1 MSTSWISIDSA
12 NGGTFKAYVSLPPS
26 GFGPG
31 LLIIQEIFGVNEHIK
46 DVCDQ
51 YASDGFIAV
60 APDIFW
66 RNSPLIDLPYDDES
80 IKTGKKLFDNLNI
93 HLTAS
98 DLQRTVEA
106 IRHIPSCNGKVG
118 SVGFCMGGL
127 LSYVSAARA
136 GVDTAVSY
144 YGGGIE
150 NYFELVPDITCPI
163 LFHFAEKDTSIDFK
177 TVIDIR
183 RKFINKEHVRIIV
196 HKDASHGFNCWRR
209 PSSWNQAISAT
220 ARGQSLV
227 HLMESLK

>member
-1 MSTSWISIDSA
+1 MSTSWISVDSA
-12 NGGTFKAYVSLPPS
+12 SGGTFKAYVSLPPA

-46 DVCDQ
+46 AVCDQ
-51 YASDGFIAV
+51 YASDGFVAV

-66 RNSPLIDLPYDDES
+66 RDKPLTDLSYDSES
-80 IKTGKKLFDNLNI
+80 VKIGKNLYSNLNI
-93 HLTAS
+93 HLAAS

-136 GVDTAVSY
+136 GVDSAVSY
-144 YGGGIE
+144 YGCGIE

-163 LFHFAEKDTSIDFK
+163 LFHFADKDEFITSHTINNIK
-177 TVIDIR
+177 K
-183 RKFINKEHVRIIV
+183 KFSNKKQVRIIV
-196 HKDASHGFNCWRR
+196 HKNVTHGFNCWRR
-209 PSSWNQAISAT
+209 QSWNQATAAV

-227 HLMESLK
+227 HLMESL